1 MSRQAGEQHP
11 RMRTRKGPRMGC
23 GASPLQ
29 ARPPAGS
36 AATARGI
43 QGTGR
48 MEVGEDE
55 GGVPLISLLSDIP
68 NFLALES
75 KVQTSTR
82 AREQMVLSPP

>member
-1 MSRQAGEQHP
+1 
-11 RMRTRKGPRMGC
+11 
-23 GASPLQ
+23 
-29 ARPPAGS
+29 
-36 AATARGI
+36 
-43 QGTGR
+43 